1 MDSKTSFSFHWR
13 MFMPLAL
20 TLWLALTLIIMIQY
34 QINSMVARDSLR
46 HTLSRVNEYLIR
58 DVETGTDPER
68 TVRFLDSYLKKTH
81 LQDISLAVYDNHTG
95 ERLFHSG
102 FDLPAPVGD
111 SIREAEFYHAPTGYN
126 LPIDNNG
133 RQLSLEPN
141 RVFYSQVSLCS
152 NGDRVVQV
160 VMPNNLEVST
170 YNYVR
175 LNKYFVAAT
184 VCVGILATIF
194 CFFFTRHMARNI
206 SLLREFAA
214 RAARDD
220 NFNELDKF
228 SNDELGDISRQ
239 IVHMYSTRTA
249 AVAAREQE
257 HKVALRAV
265 QEKSEVKRQLTNNIN
280 HELKTPTTIIKGYID
295 TILSDPEMP
304 EATRTRFLVKTQV
317 QVERLV
323 QMLNDLSTLTRMED
337 GSSTIRTEKVDMHEL
352 IFTLANDLTESG
364 LLKDITFE
372 NDIPFGC
379 KVIGNENS
387 LLNNVF
393 MNLAKNAIN
402 YAKCT
407 RMGCKLLS
415 ENEKYCTFV
424 FWDNGTGVPPEHLPH
439 LFERFY
445 RVDDG
450 RARKNGGT
458 GLGLPIVKDT
468 ITALQG
474 SASMRNGTP
483 HGLECVF
490 TLPRWVDHPQ
500 EATDQ
505 STDKTSD
512 QSTQDGKI

>member
-1 MDSKTSFSFHWR
+1 
-13 MFMPLAL
+13 MPLAL
-20 TLWLALTLIIMIQY
+20 TLWLTLALVIIFQY
-34 QINSMVARDSLR
+34 QISSMVARDSLR
-46 HTLSRVNEYLIR
+46 TTLSRINDYLIR
-58 DVETGTDPER
+58 DVETGTDPGR
-68 TVRFLDSYLKKTH
+68 TVAFLDSYLKKTH
-81 LQDISLAVYDNHTG
+81 LQDISLAVYDNNTG

-111 SIREAEFYHAPTGYN
+111 TIRDKSFYKAPSGFN

-133 RQLSLEPN
+133 HQLSLEPN
-141 RVFYSQVSLCS
+141 RVFYSKVTLC
-152 NGDRVVQV
+152 NDGNRVVQV

-170 YNYVR
+170 FNYSK
-175 LNKYFVAAT
+175 LNKYFVVAT
-184 VCVGILATIF
+184 ICVGLLATIF

-214 RAARDD
+214 RAAQDD

-239 IVHMYSTRTA
+239 IVHMYTTRTA
-249 AVAAREQE
+249 AVTAREQE
-257 HKVALRAV
+257 HKIALRAI
-265 QEKSEVKRQLTNNIN
+265 QEKAEVKRQLTNNIN
-280 HELKTPTTIIKGYID
+280 HELKTPATIIKGYID

-304 EATRTRFLVKTQV
+304 ESTRNRFLTKTQA
-317 QVERLV
+317 QVERLC

-337 GSSTIRTEKVDMHEL
+337 GSTTIKTERVDMHDL
-352 IFTLANDLTESG
+352 IYTLANDITESG
-364 LLKDITFE
+364 LLNGMTFE
-372 NDIPFGC
+372 NEIPLDC
-379 KVIGNENS
+379 YVRGNENS

-393 MNLAKNAIN
+393 MNLVKNAIN

-407 RMGCKLLS
+407 AMGCKLLK
-415 ENEKYCTFV
+415 ENDKYYTFV

-468 ITALQG
+468 IVAMQG
-474 SASMRNGTP
+474 SASMRNGMP

-490 TLPRWVDHPQ
+490 TLPKWVDDTSP
-500 EATDQ
+500 DQ
-505 STDKTSD
+505 SDDKKDNPSEAA
-512 QSTQDGKI
+512 QDGTI